1 MASETTFLI
10 QRKNIKLTDHLK
22 KSYSKLCFHS
32 KSGLLTLIFTAVT
45 IMAAQMMIESTD
57 FLLLD
62 SEQHVIL
69 YCLIGGLYIF
79 FPVLG
84 YLGERFYRY
93 KVIKADEILV
103 LISYSINFVSLILL
117 ITFNQNNDKF
127 QYYIYISY
135 ALCLT
140 LSLCGYG
147 LHIANIIQFGASQ
160 LQFASSDDFAAF
172 ARWCIFTFLVSSSV
186 VDLTRATLST
196 YPPLMAHQVLLSIN
210 AFALFLMIIVVV
222 TSYKLKHLLIFVPPP
237 HIDGI
242 KLIWRVMRFAWK
254 YKKPLQPSAFTYCD
268 GPPSRLDLA
277 KERYGG
283 PYTTVQVEDVKS
295 FWYLILIPLCHYL
308 NPFYSSSIV
317 LGYYY
322 SKCIIDEKAN
332 KQGMAVNIV
341 VNFSSAVSNVIA
353 MIGLLIIQ
361 LLIVPFFSRYIPN
374 LLRRMWI
381 RLSFIL
387 LSSVSVTVISV
398 NIAKSLPNTNH
409 TNDAYQLCCD
419 NIWPYYVLII
429 PEVLT
434 GIGILI
440 SLASQAE
447 FILAQAPCT
456 MQGIL
461 IGAMFGQYTFP
472 YLNNSIGIFTGVG
485 KYWQYYAS
493 LTCLHIAILIAFTI
507 IIRCYK
513 YRQCNEKSDINVRA
527 TIEDIY
533 ERDLNAREQ

>member
-1 MASETTFLI
+1 MASETSFLI
-10 QRKNIKLTDHLK
+10 QRKNSKLTDCFK
-22 KSYSKLCFHS
+22 KSYSKSCFHS

-45 IMAAQMMIESTD
+45 ITAALMMIESTKV
-57 FLLLD
+57 LLLD
-62 SEQHVIL
+62 SEQQIVL
-69 YCLIGGLYIF
+69 NCLVGGLYIF

-84 YLGERFYRY
+84 YLGERFCRY
-93 KVIKADEILV
+93 KVMKAGEILI
-103 LISYSINFVSLILL
+103 LISYSINCISLILL

-127 QYYIYISY
+127 QYYLYTSY
-135 ALCLT
+135 ALCLI

-147 LHIANIIQFGASQ
+147 LHVANVLQFGASQ

-172 ARWCIFTFLVSSSV
+172 ARWGSFTFFVSSSV
-186 VDLTRATLST
+186 VELTLVILST
-196 YPPLMAHQVLLSIN
+196 YLSLTSYQSLLGMNVFVL
-210 AFALFLMIIVVV
+210 FMMIIVVV

-237 HIDGI
+237 HIDSI

-283 PYTTVQVEDVKS
+283 SYTTVQVEEVKS
-295 FWYLILIPLCHYL
+295 FWYLVLIPLCQYL

-317 LGYYY
+317 LGHYY
-322 SKCIIDEKAN
+322 SKCIIDEKVS

-341 VNFSSAVSNVIA
+341 VNFSSAVTKVIA

-374 LLRRMWI
+374 LLKRMWI
-381 RLSFIL
+381 GLFFL
-387 LSSVSVTVISV
+387 FLSSVSVTVISV
-398 NIAKSLPNTNH
+398 NIAKSLPYTNH
-409 TNDAYQLCCD
+409 TNDAHQLCSN

-429 PEVLT
+429 PEVLA

-440 SLASQAE
+440 SLASQVE
-447 FILAQAPCT
+447 FIFAQAPCT

-461 IGAMFGQYTFP
+461 LGAMYCQYAFP
-472 YLNNSIGIFTGVG
+472 YLNSSIGSFTALG

-507 IIRCYK
+507 IIRRYK

>member
-1 MASETTFLI
+1 MASETTFLL
-10 QRKNIKLTDHLK
+10 QKKNTKLTDHLK
-22 KSYSKLCFHS
+22 KSYSRSCFHS

-57 FLLLD
+57 VLLLD

-69 YCLIGGLYIF
+69 TCLTGGLYIL

-84 YLGERFYRY
+84 YLGERFCRY
-93 KVIKADEILV
+93 KVMKTGEILI
-103 LISYSINFVSLILL
+103 LISYSINFISLILL
-117 ITFNQNNDKF
+117 TTFNQNIDKF
-127 QYYIYISY
+127 QYYLYTSY
-135 ALCLT
+135 ALCLI

-147 LHIANIIQFGASQ
+147 LHIANILQFGASQ

-172 ARWCIFTFLVSSSV
+172 ARWTIFTFLVSSSV
-186 VDLTRATLST
+186 VELTLAILST
-196 YPPLMAHQVLLSIN
+196 FPPFTIYQGLLAIN
-210 AFALFLMIIVVV
+210 AFVLFLMIIVVV
-222 TSYKLKHLLIFVPPP
+222 TSFKLKHYLIFVPPP
-237 HIDGI
+237 NIDGI

-283 PYTTVQVEDVKS
+283 PYSTVQVEDVKS
-295 FWYLILIPLCHYL
+295 FWYLLLIPLCHYL
-308 NPFYSSSIV
+308 NTFYSESIV
-317 LGYYY
+317 LGKYF
-322 SKCIIDEKAN
+322 SKCITAEKVS
-332 KQGMAVNIV
+332 KQSVAVNIV
-341 VNFSSAVSNVIA
+341 VNFSSANSKVIA

-381 RLSFIL
+381 GLFFFL

-398 NIAKSLPNTNH
+398 NVAKSLSNTNH
-409 TNDAYQLCCD
+409 TNDTHQLCCN
-419 NIWPYYVLII
+419 NIWPYYVFIV

-440 SLASQAE
+440 SLASQLE
-447 FILAQAPCT
+447 FIFAQAPCT

-461 IGAMFGQYTFP
+461 IGALYGQYAFP
-472 YLNNSIGIFTGVG
+472 YLNSLIGIFAGVG

-507 IIRCYK
+507 IIRRYK
-513 YRQCNEKSDINVRA
+513 YRRCNEKSDINVRA

>member
-10 QRKNIKLTDHLK
+10 QRKNTKLTDRLK
-22 KSYSKLCFHS
+22 KSYSKSCFHS

-45 IMAAQMMIESTD
+45 IMAAVMMIESTD
-57 FLLLD
+57 VLLID
-62 SEQHVIL
+62 SGQHIIL
-69 YCLIGGLYIF
+69 YCLTGGLYIF

-84 YLGERFYRY
+84 YLGERFCRY
-93 KVIKADEILV
+93 KVIKAGEILI
-103 LISYSINFVSLILL
+103 LISYSINFISLILL
-117 ITFNQNNDKF
+117 TTFNQNNDRF
-127 QYYIYISY
+127 QYYLYTSY
-135 ALCLT
+135 ALCLI

-147 LHIANIIQFGASQ
+147 LYVANVFQFGASQ

-172 ARWCIFTFLVSSSV
+172 ARWGIFTFLVSSSV
-186 VDLTRATLST
+186 VDLTLAILST
-196 YPPLMAHQVLLSIN
+196 YPPLTGYRGLLGIN
-210 AFALFLMIIVVV
+210 ACVLFLMIIVVV
-222 TSYKLKHLLIFVPPP
+222 TSYKLKHLLIFHPPP

-295 FWYLILIPLCHYL
+295 FWYLLLIPLCHYL
-308 NPFYSSSIV
+308 NTFYSSSIV

-322 SKCIIDEKAN
+322 SKCIIDEKVS

-341 VNFSSAVSNVIA
+341 VNFSSAVTKVIA

-361 LLIVPFFSRYIPN
+361 LLIMPFFSRYIPN

-381 RLSFIL
+381 GLFFFL

-409 TNDAYQLCCD
+409 TNDAYQLCCN
-419 NIWPYYVLII
+419 NIWPYYVFIV
-429 PEVLT
+429 PEILT

-440 SLASQAE
+440 SLASQLE
-447 FILAQAPCT
+447 FIFAQAPFT

-461 IGAMFGQYTFP
+461 IGAMYCQYAFP
-472 YLNNSIGIFTGVG
+472 YLSSLIGIFVAVG

-507 IIRCYK
+507 IIRRYK

>member
-1 MASETTFLI
+1 
-10 QRKNIKLTDHLK
+10 
-22 KSYSKLCFHS
+22 
-32 KSGLLTLIFTAVT
+32 
-45 IMAAQMMIESTD
+45 MAAQMMIESTD
-57 FLLLD
+57 VLFLD
-62 SEQHVIL
+62 SKQHIIL

-84 YLGERFYRY
+84 CLGERVSRY
-93 KVIKADEILV
+93 KVMKAGEILI
-103 LISYSINFVSLILL
+103 LISYSINFISLILL
-117 ITFNQNNDKF
+117 ITFNKNNDKF
-127 QYYIYISY
+127 QYYLYTSY
-135 ALCLT
+135 TLCLT

-147 LHIANIIQFGASQ
+147 LHVANVLQFGASQ

-172 ARWCIFTFLVSSSV
+172 ARWTIFTFLVSSSV
-186 VDLTRATLST
+186 VELTLAILST
-196 YPPLMAHQVLLSIN
+196 YPPLTGYQGLLGIN
-210 AFALFLMIIVVV
+210 GFVLFLLIIVVV
-222 TSYKLKHLLIFVPPP
+222 TSYKLKHLMIFVHPP

-242 KLIWRVMRFAWK
+242 NLIWRVMRFAWK

-268 GPPSRLDLA
+268 GPPSRLGLA

-295 FWYLILIPLCHYL
+295 FWYLVLIPLCHYL
-308 NPFYSSSIV
+308 NTFYSSPII

-322 SKCIIDEKAN
+322 SKCIIDEKLS
-332 KQGMAVNIV
+332 KQGMAVNIL
-341 VNFSSAVSNVIA
+341 VNFSSAVSKVIA

-381 RLSFIL
+381 GLFFFF

-409 TNDAYQLCCD
+409 TNDTHQLCSN
-419 NIWPYYVLII
+419 NIWPYYVLIV

-434 GIGILI
+434 GIGMLI
-440 SLASQAE
+440 SLASQVE
-447 FILAQAPCT
+447 FIFAQAPCT

-461 IGAMFGQYTFP
+461 LGAMYCQYAFP
-472 YLNNSIGIFTGVG
+472 YLNNSIGIFTAVG

-507 IIRCYK
+507 IIRLYK

-533 ERDLNAREQ
+533 ERYLNAREQ

>member
-1 MASETTFLI
+1 MASEVTFLL
-10 QRKNIKLTDHLK
+10 QRKNTKLTDRLK
-22 KSYSKLCFHS
+22 KSYSRSCFHS
-32 KSGLLTLIFTAVT
+32 KSGLLTLIFTALT
-45 IMAAQMMIESTD
+45 IMAAQMMIESTHVL
-57 FLLLD
+57 FLD
-62 SEQHVIL
+62 SEQHIIL
-69 YCLIGGLYIF
+69 YCLTGGLYIL

-84 YLGERFYRY
+84 YLGERFCRY
-93 KVIKADEILV
+93 KVIKAGETLI
-103 LISYSINFVSLILL
+103 LISYSINFISLILL
-117 ITFNQNNDKF
+117 TTFNQNIDKF
-127 QYYIYISY
+127 QYYIYTSY
-135 ALCLT
+135 AFCLI

-147 LHIANIIQFGASQ
+147 LHVANVLQFGASQ

-172 ARWCIFTFLVSSSV
+172 ARWTIFTFLVSSSV
-186 VDLTRATLST
+186 VELTLAILST
-196 YPPLMAHQVLLSIN
+196 YPPFTIYQGLLAIN
-210 AFALFLMIIVVV
+210 GFVLFLLIIVVV
-222 TSYKLKHLLIFVPPP
+222 TSYKLKHLMIFVPPP

-242 KLIWRVMRFAWK
+242 KIIWRVMRFAWK

-295 FWYLILIPLCHYL
+295 FWYLLLIPLCHYL
-308 NPFYSSSIV
+308 NTFYSSTLV
-317 LGYYY
+317 LGNYY
-322 SKCIIDEKAN
+322 SKCIIDEKVS
-332 KQGMAVNIV
+332 KQGTAVNIV
-341 VNFSSAVSNVIA
+341 VNFSSAVSKVIA

-381 RLSFIL
+381 GLFFFI

-398 NIAKSLPNTNH
+398 NVAKSLSNTNH
-409 TNDAYQLCCD
+409 TNDTHQLCSN
-419 NIWPYYVLII
+419 NIWPYYVFIV

-434 GIGILI
+434 GIGMLI
-440 SLASQAE
+440 SLASQVE
-447 FILAQAPCT
+447 FIFAQAPCT

-461 IGAMFGQYTFP
+461 IGAMYGQYAFP
-472 YLNNSIGIFTGVG
+472 YLNNSIGRFTEAG

-507 IIRCYK
+507 IIRRYK

-527 TIEDIY
+527 TIEEIY
-533 ERDLNAREQ
+533 ERDLNSREQ